1 MFGGHVILA
10 LMVHMPNT
18 LALTLLCIFAL
29 CLPTVIIVIFYQR
42 YKALHS
48 VQYKRNHITCRNQS
62 SNLILTEERHRNAS
76 LKLLYEFV

>member
-18 LALTLLCIFAL
+18 LALTLLGIFAL
-29 CLPTVIIVIFYQR
+29 CLPTVIIIILYQR
-42 YKALHS
+42 YKALHF
-48 VQYKRNHITCRNQS
+48 VKYKRNNTLCRNQS
-62 SNLILTEERHRNAS
+62 TTAILAEERHRNAS